1 MAQSTGFI
9 SLVKGQFINR
19 DAEDCGK
26 FPGAVSVLLLILSSL
41 MMAFPFMYSRY
52 AESVS
57 RGQAEHYPGLGAA
70 WLALAGEGG
79 DFHIENGTFI
89 PDPKA
94 PKALNFA
101 GWTIFLDGIPSK
113 EVKAPFL
120 AFVKGRVLIHSGDF
134 GVNAPLSV
142 LNGINGPA
150 LQKLSHNFDGFTTF
164 VKGSLFSLSTAEVPG
179 AFIQII
185 GLMFL
190 QNFIFVLVLGMF
202 LAMSGLRIA
211 YQTPGARRAVG
222 YWSSLKTVAALT
234 LGPALAAA
242 LVGGFFPTW
251 GIAIVMMVYSLLL
264 GVRVIV
270 VYMGRFKNKKKV
282 LRA

>member
-1 MAQSTGFI
+1 VAQSTGFI
-9 SLVKGQFINR
+9 TLVKGQFINR
-19 DAEDCGK
+19 SAEECGK

-52 AESVS
+52 TESVNN
-57 RGQAEHYPGLGAA
+57 GQATHYRGLGSA
-70 WLALAGEGG
+70 WLALANEGG
-79 DFHIENGTFI
+79 AFRIEKGSFI
-89 PDPKA
+89 PDSQA
-94 PKALNFA
+94 PRSLKFA
-101 GWTIFLDGIPSK
+101 GWTVFLGDVPAK
-113 EVKAPFL
+113 EETGPFL
-120 AFVKGRVLIHSGDF
+120 AFVKGRVLVHSGDF
-134 GVNAPLSV
+134 GVNGPLSV

-150 LQKLSHNFDGFTTF
+150 LEKLSHNFDGFTAF

-179 AFIQII
+179 AFLQII

-211 YQTPGARRAVG
+211 YQTPGSSRAVG

-234 LGPALAAA
+234 VGPALVAA

-264 GVRVIV
+264 GVRVIL

>member
-1 MAQSTGFI
+1 MAQSTGFTT
-9 SLVKGQFINR
+9 LVQGQFINR
-19 DAEDCGK
+19 SAEDCGK

-52 AESVS
+52 TESVNN
-57 RGQAEHYPGLGAA
+57 GQAQHYRGLGSA

-79 DFHIENGTFI
+79 NFKIENGAFV
-89 PDPKA
+89 PDPRA
-94 PKALNFA
+94 PKLLKIA
-101 GWTIFLDGIPSK
+101 GWTVFLGEAPSK
-113 EVKAPFL
+113 EEASPFL
-120 AFVKGRVLIHSGDF
+120 AFVKDRVLIHSGDY
-134 GVNAPLSV
+134 GVNGPLSV

-150 LQKLSHNFDGFTTF
+150 LEKLEQNFDGFTAF

-179 AFIQII
+179 AFVQII

-190 QNFIFVLVLGMF
+190 QNFIFVLILGMF

-211 YQTPGARRAVG
+211 YQTPGSRRAVG
-222 YWSSLKTVAALT
+222 YWASLKTVAALT
-234 LGPALAAA
+234 VGPSLVAA

-264 GVRVIV
+264 GVRVIL